1 MMTNVLYKIDSQYS
15 QFTRT
20 EKKIADFILNAP
32 HKIINMS
39 VQDLSEKI
47 DTSTASIVRFSRK
60 ITGQGFQ
67 ELKIAISRYLPED
80 TINNNHME
88 LMVNE
93 SVDAIKSKM
102 LTRAKDTMNFVS
114 NQINSKNIDEI
125 CDILKHKRTIFL
137 FGYGASF
144 IIVTDLFQKL
154 SRVGLNVRLL
164 QETHLFMTTLAT
176 HDERDCIIFVTNQG
190 NHSEMISMARVAK
203 DYNISLITISSDANN
218 PITQISDHTL
228 IYGQTDENEL
238 RMAATTSLFAQLF
251 TVDVLYY
258 RYIAL
263 NYQTAL
269 DSITQSKMALDNYR
283 KHLSTIRFKH

>member
-114 NQINSKNIDEI
+114 NQINSTNIDEI

-203 DYNISLITISSDANN
+203 DYNISLITISSDSNN

>member
-1 MMTNVLYKIDSQYS
+1 MTNVLYKIDSQYS

>member
-20 EKKIADFILNAP
+20 EKKISDFILNAP